1 VRLRQGDVIFIP
13 PVGPQAAIVGSVNS
27 QAVFELKSAGVPLA
41 DAIDLAGGLTTLAHH
56 GQKATVERIEG
67 RAKRKVDEFGLDA
80 DGLAKT
86 IRDGDLITIYGLS
99 HKFDNAIT
107 LRGFVARPGR
117 LPWREGMRVSDVIPN
132 KTALVAPEYWARRDG
147 FLPRSEQ
154 ARIVRYEEIDWNYAV
169 VERMK
174 EDLTTEL
181 VPFGIGRAVLEQ
193 DPQHNLQL
201 KPGDIITVFSKDDI
215 RGPANRK
222 GSYVRLEGEF
232 IRAGIYQAQPG
243 ETLRQLVARVGGL
256 TPQAYL
262 YGGEFTREATRKAQQ
277 KQLDESIDRLEQ
289 EMQRVLSERG
299 STGGEDQTSVK
310 TQMVAQQKLLD
321 RLRRTPA
328 TGRVVLELPPDS
340 EPNAIPDMVLE
351 DGDRFMVPAKPST
364 VAVFGSVF
372 NQNVFLYH
380 PEKRLE
386 DYLAQAGGPIRTADK
401 GSIYLVRADGSV
413 ISQRQK
419 GFLGGVGGERM
430 MPGDAIVVPEDLDR
444 GRFTRDM
451 KDWTQILYQL
461 GLAAAGLAALWD
473 IGNNN

>member
-1 VRLRQGDVIFIP
+1 
-13 PVGPQAAIVGSVNS
+13 
-27 QAVFELKSAGVPLA
+27 
-41 DAIDLAGGLTTLAHH
+41 
-56 GQKATVERIEG
+56 
-67 RAKRKVDEFGLDA
+67 
-80 DGLAKT
+80 
-86 IRDGDLITIYGLS
+86 
-99 HKFDNAIT
+99 
-107 LRGFVARPGR
+107 
-117 LPWREGMRVSDVIPN
+117 
-132 KTALVAPEYWARRDG
+132 
-147 FLPRSEQ
+147 
-154 ARIVRYEEIDWNYAV
+154 
-169 VERMK
+169 
-174 EDLTTEL
+174 
-181 VPFGIGRAVLEQ
+181 
-193 DPQHNLQL
+193 
-201 KPGDIITVFSKDDI
+201 
-215 RGPANRK
+215 
-222 GSYVRLEGEF
+222 
-232 IRAGIYQAQPG
+232 
-243 ETLRQLVARVGGL
+243 
-256 TPQAYL
+256 
-262 YGGEFTREATRKAQQ
+262 
-277 KQLDESIDRLEQ
+277 
-289 EMQRVLSERG
+289 MQRVLSERGSTG

-310 TQMVAQQKLLD
+310 TQAVAQQKLLD

-340 EPNAIPDMVLE
+340 EVNAIPDMVLE

-419 GFLGGVGGERM
+419 GLLGGVGGERM

-473 IGNNN
+473 IGSNN